1 MQTCTAN
8 LSINRKQNKRG
19 RTVSKILCP
28 VTQTEYIFMR
38 GGGLIGLMIN
48 TID

>member
-19 RTVSKILCP
+19 KTVSKILCP
-28 VTQTEYIFMR
+28 VTQTEYIFM
-38 GGGLIGLMIN
+38 GGVIGLMIN